1 MPVHGR
7 DRLTVRD
14 APGVAVVGG
23 GIAGLSAAVL
33 PAERGARVTLHE
45 GQEALGGRL
54 SGHRTRCC
62 APSPPSPSAERRRRG
77 VMPRPRGT
85 RAGCQRLTRGIGPRR
100 AAPGAAP
107 RRRGRRA
114 GGG

>member
-1 MPVHGR
+1 MPVPGR
-7 DRLTVRD
+7 DRLTVRE

-77 VMPRPRGT
+77 D
-85 RAGCQRLTRGIGPRR
+85 
-100 AAPGAAP
+100 APSTLPG
-107 RRRGRRA
+107 RRRHAQRA
-114 GGG
+114 RHRPQAA